1 MAGYIPHTKA
11 EWDEMLDAIGVD
23 SIRDLYKAIPDDLLV
38 DELDIPHALSQ
49 LEVERYM
56 AALADRNTIFSS
68 IFRGAGSYNHYIPPV
83 VRDIPAKE
91 TFLTA
96 YTPYQA
102 EVSQGVL
109 QAIFEYQT
117 MISELTG
124 LPVANASLYD
134 GAQSAAEA
142 CAMARTRNR
151 TTALVSATVDPQT
164 LATIR
169 TYSHG
174 AGVEVIVVGEKDG
187 RTDLEELARL
197 VEEDESTSS
206 FIVQQPNFHGL
217 VEDTKAIGELLAES
231 PVAYIMSINP
241 IAAMLYASPGE
252 VGADIACGE
261 GQPLGMPLSFGGPYL
276 GFLASTEKLTRK
288 IPGRIIGQT
297 VDRDGKRSFVLTLQA
312 REQHI
317 RREKA
322 TSNVCTNQALCA
334 LTASV
339 YMATMG
345 PGGMK
350 AVAEQCHAKA
360 AYAREQLTSIP
371 GVDAVHEGE
380 FFHEFVTTL
389 PVAAEE
395 LESALAEKGILSGLP
410 VEDGMLW
417 CVTEMNTKEDID
429 ALVEAVR
436 GIVGEGR

>member
-1 MAGYIPHTKA
+1 MAGYIPHTQA
-11 EWDEMLDAIGVD
+11 EWEEMLEVIGVD
-23 SIRDLYKAIPDDLLV
+23 SVRDLYKAIPDDLLV
-38 DELDIPHALSQ
+38 DELDIPSALSQ
-49 LEVERYM
+49 LEVKRHMGEL
-56 AALADRNTIFSS
+56 AARNTVFPS
-68 IFRGAGSYNHYIPPV
+68 IFRGAGAYNHFIPAV
-83 VRDIPAKE
+83 VSDIPAKE

-96 YTPYQA
+96 YTPYQS

-142 CAMARTRNR
+142 GAMARSRKR
-151 TTALVSATVDPQT
+151 TTAVVSATVDPQT
-164 LATIR
+164 IATIK

-174 AGVEVIVVGEKDG
+174 AGVDVIVVGEKDG
-187 RTDLEELARL
+187 RTDLEELARI
-197 VEEDESTSS
+197 VEENDTVAS
-206 FIVQQPNFHGL
+206 FLVQQPNYYGL
-217 VEDTKAIGELLAES
+217 VEDTKAIGDMLAES
-231 PVAYIMSINP
+231 PVTYIMSINP

-276 GFLASTEKLTRK
+276 GFLASTDKLTRR

-297 VDRDGKRSFVLTLQA
+297 VDRDGKRSYVLTLQA

-345 PGGMK
+345 PEGMRE
-350 AVAEQCHAKA
+350 VAEQCHAKA

-389 PVAAEE
+389 PLPAED
-395 LESALAEKGILSGLP
+395 LESALAEHGILSGLP
-410 VEDGMLW
+410 IEGGMLW
-417 CVTEMNTKEDID
+417 CGTEMNTKDDID
-429 ALVEAVR
+429 AMVEAVR
-436 GIVGEGR
+436 AIVEEGR